1 MMRYAM
7 TALAVSL
14 IGGVAASGPCRA
26 QEAENAIA
34 EGDLFGASS
43 AWTNESG
50 STMTLEF
57 GPGNAVSGTY
67 INRNEGFNCQNTPYP
82 LTGWV
87 VGNFISFSVAWDNV
101 YENCNSVTAWS
112 GFAEADGGSVQIVTL
127 WTLAF
132 QGPSGPEIENGK
144 DAFRPLPKVDSESPL
159 Q

>member
-14 IGGVAASGPCRA
+14 IGGIAASAPCHA
-26 QEAENAIA
+26 QDIENAIA
-34 EGDLFGASS
+34 ESDLFGASS
-43 AWTNESG
+43 TWTNESG
-50 STMTLEF
+50 SMMTLEF
-57 GPGNAVSGTY
+57 GPGNAVSGSY
-67 INRNEGFNCQNTPYP
+67 INHAEGFNCQGTPYP
-82 LTGWV
+82 LTDWV

-101 YENCNSVTAWS
+101 YENCNSATAWS

-132 QGPSGPEIENGK
+132 QGSSGPEIETGK
-144 DAFRPLPKVDSESPL
+144 DAFKPLTKIESGSPL